1 MEKTMKELQWLEK
14 GQEWLVTN
22 GADFLVDLIAFL
34 LILFVGSLVIKGLLK
49 MTRLFLQAAPRI
61 NETLEKFIVN
71 VTGKVLWIVLLMVA
85 LPRLGVDIA
94 PLIAGLGV
102 TGFIVGFA
110 FQETLGNLA
119 AGLMIVLNQ
128 PFKVDD
134 YIDAGSHSGFV
145 LEINMM
151 ATTMKTVDN
160 KKVVIPNSKI
170 WGGSITNYTAFDTR
184 RVDLTA
190 GISYSADIG
199 KAREAISELL
209 KNHELVLG
217 DPKPQIEV
225 VEMADSS
232 VNLVV
237 RPWCKTEDYWTVYFD
252 VNRGIK
258 ETFDAQGIEIPFPQ
272 MDVHMVSTAPAQS

>member
-1 MEKTMKELQWLEK
+1 
-14 GQEWLVTN
+14 
-22 GADFLVDLIAFL
+22 
-34 LILFVGSLVIKGLLK
+34 
-49 MTRLFLQAAPRI
+49 
-61 NETLEKFIVN
+61 
-71 VTGKVLWIVLLMVA
+71 
-85 LPRLGVDIA
+85 
-94 PLIAGLGV
+94 
-102 TGFIVGFA
+102 
-110 FQETLGNLA
+110 
-119 AGLMIVLNQ
+119 
-128 PFKVDD
+128 
-134 YIDAGSHSGFV
+134 
-145 LEINMM
+145 M

>member
-1 MEKTMKELQWLEK
+1 MKELQWLEK